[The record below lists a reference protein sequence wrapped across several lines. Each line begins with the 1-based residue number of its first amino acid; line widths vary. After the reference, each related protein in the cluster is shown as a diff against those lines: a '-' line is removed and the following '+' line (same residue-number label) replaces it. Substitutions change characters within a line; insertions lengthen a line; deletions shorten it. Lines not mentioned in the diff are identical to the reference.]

1 MSLPPKQ
8 ADQSKTWIPT
18 SRLLCYVSARTKRR
32 TTEPFWRW
40 VLDSDRL
47 EVHEEDRRRW
57 VSESSLRRY
66 LGLDDA

>member
-1 MSLPPKQ
+1 MSLPPKR
-8 ADQSKTWIPT
+8 ADKSKAWIPI
-18 SRLLCYVSARTKRR
+18 SRLICYASARTKRH
-32 TTEPFWRW
+32 TSEGFWRW

-66 LGLDDA
+66 LGIDDG